1 MAPKMIPISEK
12 MPEEM
17 LDDETESEDTESE
30 EPSEPSYP
38 ESLPELEEATP
49 QPSEEPEEE
58 SEEAEEAEEAEEEAE
73 EAPAPEPEPA
83 PKKKPAA
90 SAAAMSLTK
99 ERALM
104 LFAEALLDHAAT
116 DRPSLQQVEAKLKAW
131 SEIAYAEE
139 SYEQKRAIEF
149 SEAHD
154 EPQAVREANYRTFV
168 QDREAILQRWISAT
182 HAQRYEISRE
192 LTALEVPESIK
203 EGVMTQRLF
212 TRTVMK

>member
-1 MAPKMIPISEK
+1 MIPISEK

-58 SEEAEEAEEAEEEAE
+58 SEEAEEPEEEAEEEPE
-73 EAPAPEPEPA
+73 PEPEPA
-83 PKKKPAA
+83 PAPKKKRVAE
-90 SAAAMSLTK
+90 MSLTK

-192 LTALEVPESIK
+192 LTALEIPESIK

>member
-49 QPSEEPEEE
+49 QSSE
-58 SEEAEEAEEAEEEAE
+58 EEAEEAEEEAE
-73 EAPAPEPEPA
+73 EEPEPA
-83 PKKKPAA
+83 PAPKKKRVAG
-90 SAAAMSLTK
+90 MSLTK